1 MFEPSIHKQAR
12 ITFIIG
18 GARSGKSR
26 YAQERALQQSDHPVY
41 IATARLW
48 DDDFRDRVARHR
60 RERGEGWTLLE
71 EEKHL
76 GRLPLTGKVAVIDC
90 VTLWV
95 TNFFSDLDYDIDAC
109 LAACKQEIGQLLQ
122 QETVLLIISNEIGM
136 GLHPQ
141 TEAGRK
147 FTDLQGW
154 INQFLAANADE
165 VIFMVSGIPLKL
177 K

>member
-1 MFEPSIHKQAR
+1 MSAKM
-12 ITFIIG
+12 TFITG

-26 YAQERALQQSDHPVY
+26 YAQELALRQSDHPVY
-41 IATARLW
+41 VATARIW
-48 DDDFRDRVARHR
+48 DADFRERVGRHR
-60 RERGEGWTLLE
+60 QERDQRWMLLE

-95 TNFFSDLDYDIDAC
+95 TNFFSDLGYDVDAC
-109 LAACKQEIGQLLQ
+109 LAACKQEIDQLLR
-122 QETVLLIISNEIGM
+122 QEAVLLFISNEIGM
-136 GLHPQ
+136 GLHAE

-154 INQFLAANADE
+154 VNQVLAAKADE
-165 VIFMVSGIPLKL
+165 VIFMVSGIPLRL